1 MYEVKRNERIVEGTR
16 IETRQRE
23 VYGPFNVL
31 SVEAGTNG
39 KYMSDDS
46 GRTYICIKDLF
57 GSLITKIEE
66 LDNEEEG
73 NGGVE
78 IEFCGGSELY
88 TVVESLEFIIKVLKE
103 QIEEAKL

>member
-1 MYEVKRNERIVEGTR
+1 MYEVKRNERIVSGTK
-16 IETRQRE
+16 IETWQRE
-23 VYGPFNVL
+23 VYGPYNCL

-66 LDNEEEG
+66 LSDEEENKG
-73 NGGVE
+73 IE

-88 TVVESLEFIIKVLKE
+88 TAIESLEFIIKVLKE
-103 QIEEAKL
+103 QIKEAH

>member
-1 MYEVKRNERIVEGTR
+1 MYEIKRNKRIVAGTE
-16 IETRQRE
+16 IETWQRE
-23 VYGPFNVL
+23 VNGPYNVL

-39 KYMSDDS
+39 IYMSNDS

-57 GSLITKIEE
+57 GSLIEKNEE
-66 LDNEEEG
+66 LDKEGGNEG
-73 NGGVE
+73 IE

-88 TVVESLEFIIKVLKE
+88 TVVESLEFVIKVLKE